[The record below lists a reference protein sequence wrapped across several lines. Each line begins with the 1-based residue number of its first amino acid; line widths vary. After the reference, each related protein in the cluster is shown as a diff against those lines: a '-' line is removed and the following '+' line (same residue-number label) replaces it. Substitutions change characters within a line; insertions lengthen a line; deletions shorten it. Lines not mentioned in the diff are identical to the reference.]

1 MRWPVALLCLLGWA
15 TLAAAKP
22 SLVISPQ
29 SQLPPVARVGQDF
42 VWDVAP
48 GSFSSS
54 SPIQYSVDG
63 LPSWLNFS
71 SQVITFSG
79 HPSAKDV
86 GQYNF
91 TLNAAD
97 GNGTTSTG
105 INLIVTDEPAP
116 TVGMAFSSQL
126 QDPSS
131 RQLSSVQ
138 IMSNNQG
145 VTVPPR
151 WSFSLGWNG
160 NTFKT
165 AEGGKRLFLDA
176 RLKDGRPLP
185 QWLEFSNTT
194 YTFNGVAP
202 ADGVYPVV
210 VTGTDYWGYR
220 AATSEFIMSVGGG
233 DPVVLTG
240 QWQPINTVAR
250 SKVNYQIDTSVVTLG
265 GKNVDASALKVN
277 ALLNNFDW
285 LSFDNKTNTISGTTP
300 DNLVNGTVV
309 PMNLPVSL
317 ASTNSSNTLGYLAY
331 TKLNVLPY
339 FFTNFTLPDGHA
351 AVNETFTYDLSPY
364 ISAGSPSINATVIP
378 AEAAKWLTYY
388 YENRTLVGTPPG
400 NITYNSINLTF
411 MGAVNNVAAT
421 TQVFVPIDGV
431 QQPPQTNDSAPVP
444 NGTVHKKTN
453 KALIIGCVVGIVG
466 GLLVLG
472 LLVLLLCCCR
482 RRRKGGKRVSFSSK
496 ADSDPFAK
504 RDRAQ
509 RTPSTLVGTP
519 DAKKKLDDGSI
530 SSATTAQSTP
540 LATPLLPRFTG
551 FGAPTL
557 GGNNE
562 TAETTEATDK
572 VEALRTRDN
581 SHASSFVGQGEMIG
595 SVDPNASL
603 TQTPKAPKKTS
614 SGAKAAAAAA
624 AASAAAGAGAAG
636 AAKVTK
642 SGSGQ
647 SAPHPSRRTFSG
659 ESLASWESQPSF
671 HWSDESNYL
680 PPLTLPSDGVPSTAN
695 NSVVN
700 TSVIP
705 GVPIP
710 SSETADMLAAGDV
723 ARSPPGPIPRPLPG
737 FYPRFPR
744 HIAPGQPAP
753 FISSDNLPSIDFSE
767 FRDTSSRSL
776 HSTSHSNLHSNS
788 HSNSFADSGS
798 PINSTWFPSRSTNAI
813 SSGEVLYSG
822 AFTSG
827 GYLSSDEP
835 VIQTAQR
842 QSLEAQRS
850 TIVEVS
856 APPSVVTP
864 PYMASSTVPTP
875 PVVHTP
881 SPLSVEKQRNA
892 QRRVSSQRRPPAER
906 TNSTREH
913 IVGDAPVEPADDGY
927 WTTDEA

>member
-29 SQLPPVARVGQDF
+29 SQLPPVARVGEDF
-42 VWDVAP
+42 VWDILP

-54 SPIQYSVDG
+54 TPIQYSVDG

-71 SQVITFSG
+71 PHVTTFSG
-79 HPSAKDV
+79 NPTASDV
-86 GQYNF
+86 GQFNV

-97 GNGTTSTG
+97 GNGTTSTS
-105 INLIVTDEPAP
+105 INLIVSDEPAP
-116 TVGMAFSSQL
+116 IVGMAFSSQL

-131 RQLSSVQ
+131 RQLASVQ
-138 IMSNNQG
+138 IMANNQG
-145 VTVPPR
+145 VTVPSR

-160 NTFKT
+160 NTFKR
-165 AEGGKRLFLDA
+165 AEGGKRLFYDA
-176 RLKDGRPLP
+176 RLKSGQPLP
-185 QWLEFSNTT
+185 QWLEFSNSTF
-194 YTFNGVAP
+194 TFNGVAP
-202 ADGVYPVV
+202 SGGVFPIV
-210 VTGTDYWGYR
+210 VTGTDFWGYK
-220 AATSEFIMSVGGG
+220 AATSEFILAVGGG
-233 DPVVLTG
+233 DAVELAG

-250 SKVNYQIDTSVVTLG
+250 SKVDYKVDTSVVTVG
-265 GKNVDASALKVN
+265 GKNVDAAALKVD
-277 ALLNNFDW
+277 ALLSNFNW

-300 DNLVNGTVV
+300 DDLVNGTIV
-309 PMNLPVSL
+309 PMDLPVSL
-317 ASTNSSNTLGYLAY
+317 ASTNASNTISYLAY
-331 TKLNVLPY
+331 TKLNILPY
-339 FFTNFTLPDGHA
+339 FFTNFTLPDGKA
-351 AVNETFTYDLSPY
+351 AVNQTFTYDLSPY
-364 ISAGSPSINATVIP
+364 IAANSPSINATVIP

-431 QQPPQTNDSAPVP
+431 QDPPQTNTSAPVP
-444 NGTVHKKTN
+444 NGKVGKKSN
-453 KALIIGCVVGIVG
+453 KAVIIGCVVGIVG
-466 GLLVLG
+466 GLLVLA
-472 LLVLLLCCCR
+472 LLVLLFCCCR
-482 RRRKGGKRVSFSSK
+482 KRRNQKRVSFASK
-496 ADSDPFAK
+496 ADEDPFEK
-504 RDRAQ
+504 RERVQ
-509 RTPSTLVGTP
+509 GTPSTLVATP
-519 DAKKKLDDGSI
+519 DAKKKLDDSSI
-530 SSATTAQSTP
+530 SSGTTAQSTP

-551 FGAPTL
+551 IGAVD
-557 GGNNE
+557 GSD
-562 TAETTEATDK
+562 EADEAGDK
-572 VEALRTRDN
+572 VEALKTRDD
-581 SHASSFVGQGEMIG
+581 SHGSSFVGQGDVIG
-595 SVDPNASL
+595 SLDPNASL
-603 TQTPKAPKKTS
+603 NQTPKAVKKPSAGT
-614 SGAKAAAAAA
+614 AAAT
-624 AASAAAGAGAAG
+624 AAG
-636 AAKVTK
+636 AAAGLGVAAANMTK
-642 SGSGQ
+642 SASGQSGQ
-647 SAPHPSRRTFSG
+647 SAPRPSRRTFSG

-680 PPLTLPSDGVPSTAN
+680 PPMTLPSDGVPSTAN

-710 SSETADMLAAGDV
+710 NSETADMLAAGDV
-723 ARSPPGPIPRPLPG
+723 ARSPPGAIPRPLPG
-737 FYPRFPR
+737 FYPKFPR

-767 FRDTSSRSL
+767 FRDGSSRSL
-776 HSTSHSNLHSNS
+776 N
-788 HSNSFADSGS
+788 SNSFADSGS
-798 PINSTWFPSRSTNAI
+798 PITSTNWFPSRSTNAL

-835 VIQTAQR
+835 VIQTAVR

-850 TIVEVS
+850 TAVEVTPS
-856 APPSVVTP
+856 SVVTP
-864 PYMASSTVPTP
+864 PYMASSNVPSPPTP
-875 PVVHTP
+875 HAP
-881 SPLSVEKQRNA
+881 SPLSVEKQRNT

-913 IVGDAPVEPADDGY
+913 IVGDAPVEAADDGY